1 MVNIY
6 KTIHVINAMNFVKPV
21 IKVASSDA
29 LPAHLNYIITTK
41 QKHAVISVRMDITL
55 IIVHHF
61 NV

>member
-1 MVNIY
+1 
-6 KTIHVINAMNFVKPV
+6 MNFVKPV